1 MAEIKY
7 RESTVATIPPSTS
20 AKGAPLTN
28 LEMDGNMRSIQM
40 DLLSK
45 ASTSSVTASIQSVN
59 DSVIAMSIAFG

>member
-7 RESTVATIPPSTS
+7 RVSTVATIPSTTS
-20 AKGAPLTN
+20 AKGTPLTN

-45 ASTSSVTASIQSVN
+45 ASASSVTTSIQSAN
-59 DSVIAMSIAFG
+59 DSAIAMAIALG

>member
-7 RESTVATIPPSTS
+7 RESAVATIPTSTS

-45 ASTSSVTASIQSVN
+45 ASSSSVTASIQSVN